1 MQQLSM
7 GTLTMSIGAE
17 HLAELKDPANGKE
30 FKLRRLGKSDVE
42 ELAQLYL
49 DSYDPGVAVDSL
61 TEAREEMEMA
71 FQGAFGQVI
80 TGATLG
86 AEVDGTLVGA
96 IQTVSDPPWDDIPP
110 GPFIIELFVHPEFR
124 GRGVA
129 TALLGAAA
137 AHCHNQGLKD
147 ISLRVSMKSAAPAVR
162 LYEWLGFQVVAPEEG
177 D

>member
-1 MQQLSM
+1 MQQLGM
-7 GTLTMSIGAE
+7 GTLTMSIGAR
-17 HLAELKDPANGKE
+17 HLADIEESAALSQI
-30 FKLRRLGKSDVE
+30 KLRRLTKADVE

-49 DSYDPGVAVDSL
+49 DSYAPGVAVDSL
-61 TEAREEMEMA
+61 TEAREEMNMT

-86 AEVDGTLVGA
+86 AEIDGTLVGA
-96 IQTVSDPPWDDIPP
+96 IQTVSNPPWDDIPT

-124 GRGVA
+124 GKGVA
-129 TALLGAAA
+129 TALLSAAA
-137 AHCHNQGLKD
+137 AHCHNQGLKA

-162 LYEWLGFQVVAPEEG
+162 LYEWLGFQVVEPEE